1 MEVLNGTIFVA
12 WTNARMAYGPDE
24 KAAVQELFSDGQ
36 DIELFRVACFAL
48 ELPAIETTDG
58 GTLVAAPDRPILKIV
73 GGSDAS

>member
-12 WTNARMAYGPDE
+12 WTNTRMAYGPDE
-24 KAAVQELFSDGQ
+24 KTAVQELFGDDQ
-36 DIELFRVACFAL
+36 DIEAFRVARFAL